1 MPLPLLAI
9 SAGASALST
18 LPNWYQ
24 SWKQGQRADELAAGL
39 KRPDFEIPKSELE
52 SLASAKAQAGM
63 TRLPGQSAIEGRL
76 DQTTANLVS
85 DVQRMGTGGPNDIN
99 AAARAYG
106 MQQEK
111 ENQLGIEASNM
122 YLRNQDIL
130 RSELDEN
137 ADWQQK
143 AWEWDKKMPY
153 ENTAN
158 AIGALRE
165 SSARNFDNAWK
176 DLTGG
181 VSNLAMGE
189 YLRGAG
195 GLDLGGGKMGT
206 AGGGATNPNAIMGML
221 TDQNQN
227 GATQNLIGAG
237 SLTDDQAFKI
247 NKRPVF
253 DAFNLGGYSPQ
264 FTRRD

>member
-1 MPLPLLAI
+1 
-9 SAGASALST
+9 
-18 LPNWYQ
+18 
-24 SWKQGQRADELAAGL
+24 
-39 KRPDFEIPKSELE
+39 
-52 SLASAKAQAGM
+52 
-63 TRLPGQSAIEGRL
+63 
-76 DQTTANLVS
+76 
-85 DVQRMGTGGPNDIN
+85 
-99 AAARAYG
+99 

-143 AWEWDKKMPY
+143 AWDWDKRMPY

-165 SSARNFDNAWK
+165 SSARNFDTAWK

-181 VSNLAMGE
+181 ISNLAMGE

-195 GLDLGGGKMGT
+195 GLDLGDTTK
-206 AGGGATNPNAIMGML
+206 AIDPNSPNNPAFKML
-221 TDQNQN
+221 TDPNQN
-227 GATQNLIGAG
+227 GPTQGLIGAG
-237 SLTDDQAFKI
+237 SLTNDQAFKI
-247 NKRPVF
+247 NRKPVF

-264 FTRRD
+264 FTSR